1 MAIQSVED
9 KKRTGPIADSSVNS
23 STFSIADFVGF
34 KGGGRTRVDRSA
46 MVTIMESRNV
56 EGVQAKTKIA
66 GKGLWVEVK
75 IKDSIRKWECMH
87 VHEIYGSIH
96 ETLEIP

>member
-46 MVTIMESRNV
+46 MVQLWSQGTLKVYKRKPRSQV
-56 EGVQAKTKIA
+56 
-66 GKGLWVEVK
+66 KGCGLK
-75 IKDSIRKWECMH
+75 LR
-87 VHEIYGSIH
+87 
-96 ETLEIP
+96 